1 MLAQC
6 AFMPLWYSLISLT
19 LSIGYNVKSL
29 QRLIR
34 GIRPFLI
41 RWPMESLG
49 GLLMGMGVWVVL
61 YTYQSSEAMVRQ
73 YATESAETHAAS
85 VTHFRNFYAQEL
97 VPRAMKGGME
107 ITHDYQSR
115 DNTLPL
121 PATLTIDLGHY
132 LSKVDGGTQVRL
144 YSDQPFPWRVAER
157 SLDDFQKQALAHLQQ
172 HPDTPFVREEL
183 QNGSRVLRFAQ
194 ADRMLASCVSCH
206 NHYPGS
212 PKTDWKV
219 GDVRGALEVVLP
231 VAQWQLA
238 STGVLNRTFVVL
250 LVLLFV
256 GLLLIW
262 VSVKRIR
269 TALLTSHRLSG
280 ERQIAIRQLSEEI
293 SEREQVEQHLRLSE
307 SKLSS
312 IFKSVPEAIVVADA
326 KGNIVQC
333 NDATAVIFDYPMQDL
348 MGQKLTL
355 LMVEHDRNQHDQY
368 MDNYLRTG
376 KKGLMNQPRVLK
388 GRRRDGSVFP
398 VRLTISETRLDAGH
412 FFVGVMQDYSAIQSA
427 QDLLVEAKV
436 KAEQANRMRGEFLA
450 NMSHEIRTPMN
461 GIVGMTELALDTTSP
476 ELQKEYLT
484 LARDSANHLLQ
495 IINEILDFSKIE
507 AKALELELLEVS
519 PAQLIRHTA
528 RSLEQLASAK
538 GIELRVETAHDVPD
552 LLWMD
557 PVRMRQVLTNLIG
570 NAIKFTSHGSVTV
583 KTELMT
589 VVDAKTLL
597 LRISIIDTGMGF
609 EPERTEALFSPFT
622 QADGSVTRSFGG
634 TGLGLAITRSL
645 LQLMGGFIQAEGRP
659 GQGATFV
666 ATLPVQ
672 RVLMP
677 TVAAVVP
684 PNDSPPVRDHE
695 APALP
700 LSVLLVED
708 HEINRK
714 LAEIMLQRLG
724 YRCTLAEDGQQALDR
739 LAQERFD
746 VVLMDVMMPVM
757 DGLSALR
764 QLRALEAQGRARTP
778 VLMVTAHA
786 MTGDRE
792 RFIASGADGYVSK
805 PMSQVGLK
813 KEIEA
818 TLAALGAVK
827 R

>member
-1 MLAQC
+1 
-6 AFMPLWYSLISLT
+6 
-19 LSIGYNVKSL
+19 
-29 QRLIR
+29 
-34 GIRPFLI
+34 
-41 RWPMESLG
+41 
-49 GLLMGMGVWVVL
+49 
-61 YTYQSSEAMVRQ
+61 
-73 YATESAETHAAS
+73 
-85 VTHFRNFYAQEL
+85 
-97 VPRAMKGGME
+97 
-107 ITHDYQSR
+107 
-115 DNTLPL
+115 
-121 PATLTIDLGHY
+121 
-132 LSKVDGGTQVRL
+132 
-144 YSDQPFPWRVAER
+144 
-157 SLDDFQKQALAHLQQ
+157 
-172 HPDTPFVREEL
+172 
-183 QNGSRVLRFAQ
+183 
-194 ADRMLASCVSCH
+194 
-206 NHYPGS
+206 
-212 PKTDWKV
+212 
-219 GDVRGALEVVLP
+219 LEVVLP

-269 TALLTSHRLSG
+269 TALLTSRRLSG

-355 LMVEHDRNQHDQY
+355 LMVDHDRNQHDQY

-589 VVDAKTLL
+589 VADAKTLL

-645 LQLMGGFIQAEGRP
+645 LQLMGGFIKAEGRP